1 MRRGNDEGRR
11 FSVVAELV
19 KSRAD
24 PHGKKRPTLLQARL
38 RGMAAA
44 TGPATAGILRRSFA
58 FRQRLAD
65 DADGEF
71 HVLQRDV
78 FADGGDELLD
88 QRVGRDGAVEL
99 EADGLAGEV
108 REGVGHLAVEREAE
122 VGVHLF
128 LKLEDA
134 LLGAVPRA
142 GLDHDEDGFASLA
155 VNCEG
160 IEAARVFDAEC
171 AGCG

>member
-1 MRRGNDEGRR
+1 MPCR
-11 FSVVAELV
+11 LV
-19 KSRAD
+19 RC
-24 PHGKKRPTLLQARL
+24 R
-38 RGMAAA
+38 AAA
-44 TGPATAGILRRSFA
+44 AAGAAAAAFA
-58 FRQRLAD
+58 GGGGFAD

-71 HVLQRDV
+71 HILKGDV
-78 FADGGDELLD
+78 FADGGDEALRH
-88 QRVGRDGAVEL
+88 RVGGDGAVEL

-108 REGVGHLAVEREAE
+108 GEGVGHLAVEGEAE
-122 VGVHLF
+122 VGVHFF
-128 LKLEDA
+128 LKLKKA